1 MRIAKRIARSSICSR
16 REAER
21 LIEQGI
27 VKLNGV
33 LVSSPAVNVTSQ
45 DVITIDGE
53 ELPPFQRTRV
63 VLAYKLPGELVTKND
78 EKGRHTIFDRLKQ
91 TGLDCHI
98 MPVGQLDYHTEGLL
112 LLTNDGD
119 YSRYLELPANSIP
132 RRYRVQVYGRWDES
146 RIAALRHSNI
156 VNGVRYQGCLI
167 KRDSGTIAESQSRH
181 WCTIQVNEGK
191 YHEVKI
197 LMGFVGLQVLKL
209 MRTDF
214 GAYSIGN
221 LSQGEFREVR
231 PIPLNRVKNIHPFS
245 F

>member
-78 EKGRHTIFDRLKQ
+78 EKGFHLF
-91 TGLDCHI
+91 
-98 MPVGQLDYHTEGLL
+98 
-112 LLTNDGD
+112 
-119 YSRYLELPANSIP
+119 YL
-132 RRYRVQVYGRWDES
+132 
-146 RIAALRHSNI
+146 
-156 VNGVRYQGCLI
+156 
-167 KRDSGTIAESQSRH
+167 
-181 WCTIQVNEGK
+181 
-191 YHEVKI
+191 
-197 LMGFVGLQVLKL
+197 
-209 MRTDF
+209 
-214 GAYSIGN
+214 
-221 LSQGEFREVR
+221 
-231 PIPLNRVKNIHPFS
+231 
-245 F
+245 